1 MNYLVDTHLLI
12 WAANHN
18 PKLSFEAEAELT
30 NPRNNL
36 WFSVISLWEMALKRS
51 MSRTTFIYDAGQ
63 LRSGFL
69 SSGYQELA
77 VESKHVLG
85 VANMPMIHTDPF
97 DRLLLA
103 QAISEGLI
111 FLTADRQMAGYG
123 NDVKMVR

>member
-12 WAANHN
+12 WAADHN

-36 WFSVISLWEMALKRS
+36 WFSVISLWEMTLKRS
-51 MSRTTFIYDAGQ
+51 MNRKTFAYDAGQ
-63 LRSGFL
+63 MRSGFL
-69 SSGYQELA
+69 ASGYQELA

-85 VANMPMIHTDPF
+85 LANMPTIHTDPF

-111 FLTADRQMAGYG
+111 FLTADRQMAAYG
-123 NDVKMVR
+123 NDVKIVR